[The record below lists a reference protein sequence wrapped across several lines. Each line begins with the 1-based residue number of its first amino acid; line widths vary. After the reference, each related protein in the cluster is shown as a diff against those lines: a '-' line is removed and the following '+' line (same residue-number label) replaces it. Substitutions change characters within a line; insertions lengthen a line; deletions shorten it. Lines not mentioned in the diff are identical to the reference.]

1 MQMMQ
6 STRPP
11 SGPGQPTPSPGQRET
26 GQPSRPSQNGSHLPN
41 GRPGGSGPQGTSPNR
56 RRFWLQMLIFV
67 IVINL
72 LFYAPLL
79 FSSLGARQST
89 ITLSYT
95 SFLQQV
101 QNGNVKDV
109 TLTGHAVSGDFRT
122 PLHQQQSGSSTGT
135 ATYSQFSSYVPE
147 TGDPTLLPVLQKNGV
162 NVTAQPVQIPWWQ
175 TALST
180 LLNALPILLLVYFG
194 YMALRGVR
202 QSQQGGGIFGVG
214 RSRAKLYNEERPSTT
229 FADVAGA
236 DEAKA
241 DLREEIDF
249 LREPQRYLAIGAH
262 IPKGVLL
269 VGPPGTGKT
278 LLARAV
284 AGEAGVPFYSVSG
297 TDFVE
302 VFVGV
307 GASRV
312 RDLFEQAM
320 KNAPCIVFIDEIDA
334 IGRTRGGAS
343 ALSGNDEREQTL
355 EQLLVAMD
363 GFEPNQAVV
372 VLAATNRPDVLDPAL
387 LRPGRFD
394 RQITVDLPERRG
406 REAILKIHTSTV
418 PLAPD
423 VNLADLARVTPG
435 FSGAD
440 LANLVNEAALAAA
453 RRGSVQVS
461 RQDFENALDKL
472 LLGGKREALMDER
485 ERRIVAY
492 HEGGHALVAA
502 VLPDVDPLYKVTIV
516 PRGRSLGVT
525 QFLPEDDR
533 RNLPRSYLVERLAV
547 ALGGRTAEEL
557 ALGESTTGAE
567 NDLKGASQL
576 ARRMVSEWGMGEQTG
591 PVVYDLSDGSP
602 SLSQQALEGHER
614 VYSEVTAER
623 LDAEVERLITQA
635 HQQARTVLTEH
646 RDALDR
652 LAQALVQEEVLE
664 REQVLA
670 IVHGSQK
677 TQDAVSSEKA
687 PRSETVPIAERGA
700 SG

>member
-1 MQMMQ
+1 MDN
-6 STRPP
+6 TRTTK
-11 SGPGQPTPSPGQRET
+11 GAGQRET
-26 GQPSRPSQNGSHLPN
+26 GQSSRLSQNSSTGQN
-41 GRPGGSGPQGTSPNR
+41 GRPGGSAPQGTSPTGR
-56 RRFWLQMLIFV
+56 VSWLRWLIFI

-72 LFYAPLL
+72 FFYAPLL
-79 FSSLGARQST
+79 FSGLGAQQST
-89 ITLSYT
+89 INLSYT

-101 QNGNVKDV
+101 QQGNVKDV
-109 TLTGHAVSGDFRT
+109 TLTGNSVSGDFKT
-122 PLHQQQSGSSTGT
+122 PLHQQQGGSGNGT
-135 ATYSQFSSYVPE
+135 AAYSQFSSYVPE
-147 TGDPTLLPVLQKNGV
+147 TGDPTLLPLLEKEGV
-162 NVTAQPVQIPWWQ
+162 QVTAQPVQIPWWQ
-175 TALST
+175 TALT
-180 LLNALPILLLVYFG
+180 ILLNALPILLLVYFG
-194 YMALRGVR
+194 YMALRSVQR
-202 QSQQGGGIFGVG
+202 SQQGGGIFGVG

-236 DEAKA
+236 DDAKA

-284 AGEAGVPFYSVSG
+284 AGEAGVPFYSASG

-302 VFVGV
+302 LFVGV

-334 IGRTRGGAS
+334 IGRTRSGAS
-343 ALSGNDEREQTL
+343 AYASNDEREQTL
-355 EQLLVAMD
+355 EQLLVELD

-406 REAILKIHTSTV
+406 REHILRIHTRHV

-423 VNLADLARVTPG
+423 VNLEDLARGTPG

-440 LANLVNEAALAAA
+440 VEDLVNEAALAAA
-453 RRGSVQVS
+453 RRESRQVS

-502 VLPDVDPLYKVTIV
+502 VLPDVDPVYKVTIV

-525 QFLPEDDR
+525 QFRPEDDR
-533 RNLPRSYLVERLAV
+533 RNLPRTYLIERLAG
-547 ALGGRTAEEL
+547 ALGGRRAGGTAL
-557 ALGESTTGAE
+557 ADITTGAQ
-567 NDLKGASQL
+567 NDLKEASQL

-591 PVVYDLSDGSP
+591 PVVYDLSDGNP
-602 SLSQQALEGHER
+602 YLSQQPLEDNQR

-623 LDAEVERLITQA
+623 LDVEVERLITEA
-635 HQQARTVLTEH
+635 HQQARSVLTEH

-652 LAQALVQEEVLE
+652 LAQALLQEEVLE

-670 IVHGSQK
+670 IVNEPQK
-677 TQDAVSSEKA
+677 TQGAVSSVKA
-687 PRSETVPIAERGA
+687 RRNGTVPMGEGGESR
-700 SG
+700 

>member
-1 MQMMQ
+1 MME
-6 STRPP
+6 STR
-11 SGPGQPTPSPGQRET
+11 STPGPGQRET
-26 GQPSRPSQNGSHLPN
+26 DQSSRLTQNNSNTPG
-41 GRPGGSGPQGTSPNR
+41 GRPGGSGPQGRPPTR
-56 RRFWLQMLIFV
+56 RVSWLRWLIFI

-72 LFYAPLL
+72 IFYAPLL
-79 FSSLGARQST
+79 FSGLGAQQST
-89 ITLSYT
+89 INLSYT

-101 QNGNVKDV
+101 QQGHVKDV
-109 TLTGHAVSGDFRT
+109 TLTGNSVSGDFKT
-122 PLHQQQSGSSTGT
+122 PLHQPQGGSGNGT
-135 ATYSQFSSYVPE
+135 AAYSQFTSYVPD
-147 TGDPTLLPVLQKNGV
+147 TGDRNLLPLLEKEGV
-162 NVTAQPVQIPWWQ
+162 QVTAQPVQIPWWQ
-175 TALST
+175 TALT
-180 LLNALPILLLVYFG
+180 ILLNALPTLLLVYCG
-194 YMALRGVR
+194 YMALRSVQR
-202 QSQQGGGIFGVG
+202 SQQGGGIFGVG

-284 AGEAGVPFYSVSG
+284 AGEAGVPFYSASG

-302 VFVGV
+302 LFVGL

-312 RDLFEQAM
+312 RDLFAQAK

-334 IGRTRGGAS
+334 IGRTRSGAS
-343 ALSGNDEREQTL
+343 AFASNDEREQTL
-355 EQLLVAMD
+355 EQLLVELD

-406 REAILKIHTSTV
+406 REAILRIHTRHV
-418 PLAPD
+418 PVAPD
-423 VNLADLARVTPG
+423 VNLEDLARGTPG

-440 LANLVNEAALAAA
+440 LENLVNEAALAAA
-453 RRGSVQVS
+453 RRDSAQVS
-461 RQDFENALDKL
+461 RHDFQEALDKL
-472 LLGGKREALMDER
+472 LLGGKREALIDER
-485 ERRIVAY
+485 ERRIVAN

-533 RNLPRSYLVERLAV
+533 RNYSRSYLLQRLAV
-547 ALGGRTAEEL
+547 ALGGRTGEEV
-557 ALGESTTGAE
+557 AIGEITSGAE
-567 NDLKGASQL
+567 NDLKEATKL
-576 ARRMVSEWGMGEQTG
+576 ARRMVTECGMGEQTG
-591 PVVYDLSDGSP
+591 VVACDLDGESP
-602 SLSQQALEGHER
+602 CRGQPTVGETSR

-623 LDAEVERLITQA
+623 VDAELERRLDEA
-635 HQQARTVLTEH
+635 HQQARTVLSEH
-646 RDALDR
+646 R
-652 LAQALVQEEVLE
+652 
-664 REQVLA
+664 
-670 IVHGSQK
+670 
-677 TQDAVSSEKA
+677 
-687 PRSETVPIAERGA
+687 AEPE
-700 SG
+700 